1 MILAFSQLMALSR
14 RLTSSHTKISL
25 QRFIHFDFSRTL
37 NLNLCHVSLIL
48 HFKMEMQSLT
58 NVRKPVIVVHGGAGT
73 WHSERSQP
81 GLEGVKR
88 AAKKGFEILNKGGS
102 SVDAVM
108 EAVAV
113 MEDDG
118 AFNAGYGSSLNIEKG
133 VEMEA
138 SIMNG
143 KTLQAG
149 AAGLLKDVRN
159 PVRLAKIVM
168 EKTDHVFVV
177 GEGAEKL
184 ARMFN
189 LERRNPITEL
199 RLQYYEEQKKALL
212 DGKFELPRLADL
224 VKNHPDLFQL
234 ETVGAVALHKE
245 GNVAA
250 ATSTGGFPL
259 KLPGRIGD
267 SPLIGCGTYADNQ
280 AGACSATGIGELAI
294 RLVLSKTVCN
304 HMENGK
310 TAQEAVESAIKL
322 VNKRIP
328 DAYNH
333 MGLIAVDLHGGIG
346 AAHNSPNMCWAYLTP
361 EMQEPVASLTAKIVK

>member
-1 MILAFSQLMALSR
+1 
-14 RLTSSHTKISL
+14 
-25 QRFIHFDFSRTL
+25 
-37 NLNLCHVSLIL
+37 
-48 HFKMEMQSLT
+48 MEMKPLI
-58 NVRKPVIVVHGGAGT
+58 NARKPVIVVHGGAGT
-73 WHSERSQP
+73 WNPERSQP
-81 GLEGVKR
+81 GQEGVKR
-88 AAKKGFEILNKGGS
+88 AAKKGFEILNEGGS
-102 SVDAVM
+102 PVDAVM
-108 EAVAV
+108 EAVAI

-118 AFNAGYGSSLNIEKG
+118 AFNAGYGSSLNIEKS

-143 KTLQAG
+143 RTLEAG

-199 RLQYYEEQKKALL
+199 RLRYYEEQKKALL

-224 VKNHPDLFQL
+224 VKTHPDLFEL
-234 ETVGAVALHKE
+234 ETVGVVALDKE

-280 AGACSATGIGELAI
+280 AGACSVTGIGELAI

-304 HMENGK
+304 NMENGK